1 VKGTFGHARAA
12 AERRPGRLRPAS
24 GGGDAGK
31 PRGHEPSPRA
41 GGRVKADSAVLSTCL
56 NYLPIAAS
64 VLALFFTVACEPVDI
79 ARLIDEREL
88 PLEVWD
94 FSEGLAAEKANW
106 GAEGWETAT
115 AISDSQF
122 KGPVFLRILLPNDRA
137 IEGRFE
143 LVHASRDRGQVYVSF
158 VYPPT
163 SAEEARDTVLTLLAS
178 ADEAVSENN
187 RSRVEAWYESGPVSG
202 PGEQLN
208 LILSEADSST
218 IEIGVTIDWVPSF
231 GDEDGRWRVFGGLGP
246 MPSRE

>member
-1 VKGTFGHARAA
+1 M
-12 AERRPGRLRPAS
+12 LPA
-24 GGGDAGK
+24 
-31 PRGHEPSPRA
+31 
-41 GGRVKADSAVLSTCL
+41 CL
-56 NYLPIAAS
+56 NCLPVAAS
-64 VLALFFTVACEPVDI
+64 VLALVFTVGCEPVDI
-79 ARLIDEREL
+79 ARLIDEKEL

-94 FSEGLAAEKANW
+94 FSEGLATENANW

-115 AISDSQF
+115 EISDSQF
-122 KGPVFLRILLPNDRA
+122 KGPVYLRILLPDERV
-137 IEGRFE
+137 IEGKFE
-143 LVHASRDRGQVYVSF
+143 HVRATRDDGEVYVSF
-158 VYPPT
+158 VYPAT

-178 ADEAVSENN
+178 ADEAVSRDN
-187 RSRVEAWYESGPVSG
+187 RSRVEAWYELGPVSG